1 MNKNE
6 NGEGS
11 QAYLYI
17 RIVKKK
23 CLIFQAT
30 NRVLSGKFL
39 AFTKSFSVFSLFQHI
54 KVFFYEKGKKMK
66 KKFFFSFNVFYE
78 HLNIFIVIAYMTV

>member
-1 MNKNE
+1 MKM
-6 NGEGS
+6 GRG
-11 QAYLYI
+11 AYLYI

>member
-1 MNKNE
+1 MKMNKNE

-11 QAYLYI
+11 LF
-17 RIVKKK
+17 VHSHCEKKS
-23 CLIFQAT
+23 LIFQAT

-66 KKFFFSFNVFYE
+66 KSFFF
-78 HLNIFIVIAYMTV
+78 HLMFFMNI

>member
-1 MNKNE
+1 MKMNKNE

-39 AFTKSFSVFSLFQHI
+39 AFAKSFSVFSLFQH
-54 KVFFYEKGKKMK
+54 M
-66 KKFFFSFNVFYE
+66 
-78 HLNIFIVIAYMTV
+78 